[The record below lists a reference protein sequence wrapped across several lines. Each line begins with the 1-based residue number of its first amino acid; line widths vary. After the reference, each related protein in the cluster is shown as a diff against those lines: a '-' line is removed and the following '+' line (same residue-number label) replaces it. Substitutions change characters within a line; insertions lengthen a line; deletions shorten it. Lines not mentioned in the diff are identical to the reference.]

1 MSKKAKRR
9 EGDLCGAC
17 QAWRAIA
24 VRDENRGECRL
35 RPPTM
40 IVVEGERYT
49 MWPVTECWEW
59 CMEWRPRAEDAQQE
73 VAVGT
78 REDLSQII
86 FDIDLKKAP
95 FVRVPK

>member
-9 EGDLCGAC
+9 EGDLCDEC
-17 QAWRAIA
+17 QAWRDFAM
-24 VRDENRGECRL
+24 RDENKGECRL
-35 RPPTM
+35 HAPTM
-40 IVVEGERYT
+40 IVVEGERYSR
-49 MWPVTECWEW
+49 WPVTEGWEW
-59 CMEWRPRAEDAQQE
+59 CMEWRPRAEDAQEE